1 MRTLKRNKQK
11 MYYSLMG
18 TDEDRVPIFDYYRD
32 DDGNE
37 YKIESGEY
45 IIPYLSPE
53 EFSGN
58 IAMSGGDAEASEF
71 GLNTADY
78 EAILVVSK
86 DSIPIDEKSVIWFDS
101 EPIYNREG
109 IVNEK
114 SADYSVVKHIPS
126 LNVDRYALKKVV
138 K

>member
-1 MRTLKRNKQK
+1 MRTLNKNKQK

-18 TDEDRVPIFDYYRD
+18 SEDERVPIYDYYKD
-32 DDGNE
+32 DEGNE
-37 YKIESGEY
+37 YKLESGEY
-45 IIPYLSPE
+45 VIPYLTPE

-58 IAMSGGDAEASEF
+58 ISMSGGDSEASEF

-78 EAILVVSK
+78 EAILVVPKSLL
-86 DSIPIDEKSVIWFDS
+86 PINEKSVIWFEN
-101 EPIYNREG
+101 EPQYNREG

-114 SADYSVVKHIPS
+114 SADYKVIKHIPS
-126 LNVDRYALKKVV
+126 LNFDKYALKKVV

>member
-1 MRTLKRNKQK
+1 MRTLKRHKQK

-58 IAMSGGDAEASEF
+58 IAMSVEMRKL
-71 GLNTADY
+71 LNLAL
-78 EAILVVSK
+78 IQ
-86 DSIPIDEKSVIWFDS
+86 PITKL
-101 EPIYNREG
+101 Y
-109 IVNEK
+109 
-114 SADYSVVKHIPS
+114 
-126 LNVDRYALKKVV
+126 
-138 K
+138 